1 MKPLYIETTVRCEMA
16 ELWRLTQDPACHERW
31 DLRFTRIQ
39 FAAPHDRDPK
49 SGADGS
55 PFDAWRD
62 PDHGAPVGRRRAGR
76 RFRYATTVLPGLTIG
91 GVGVTVGERV
101 RPDGTCTSALRFGTN
116 HPLSMIK
123 SGSGYWRYVP
133 TGVGIRFLTGYDY
146 RPGLAVADV
155 LFRPLLGWAT
165 AWSFDRLR
173 LWAER
178 GITPRRSL
186 ANALVG
192 LLGRIAIILLVAVAA
207 PAVAVAAPA
216 VAGPMMATAGPLWTV
231 ALTAVAV
238 ALTALAVAFIPPG
251 RDTPSA
257 SRCLRRPPDR
267 LARTAPSTLDT
278 LELS

>member
-1 MKPLYIETTVRCEMA
+1 MKPLYIETTIRCEMA
-16 ELWRLTQDPACHERW
+16 ELWRLSQDPACHEQW
-31 DLRFTRIQ
+31 DLRFTHIE
-39 FAAPHDRDPK
+39 FL
-49 SGADGS
+49 S
-55 PFDAWRD
+55 P
-62 PDHGAPVGRRRAGR
+62 GR
-76 RFRYATTVLPGLTIG
+76 FTYSTTVLPGLTIG
-91 GVGVTVGERV
+91 GTGVTVGERI

-146 RPGLAVADV
+146 RPGLAVADL

-178 GITPRRSL
+178 GITPGRSL
-186 ANALVG
+186 ANALAG
-192 LLGRIAIILLVAVAA
+192 LLSRVAV
-207 PAVAVAAPA
+207 VALMA
-216 VAGPMMATAGPLWTV
+216 VAGPWWTA
-231 ALTAVAV
+231 
-238 ALTALAVAFIPPG
+238 ALTALAVTLLPPG
-251 RDTPSA
+251 RNTPSA